1 MSTPL
6 YRDPHASVEERV
18 ENLLALMTLDE
29 KLAQLSCLWSTA
41 FVSTGSFDPN
51 TVAEKMPH
59 GIGQVT
65 RIGASTGLHPQES
78 ATLMNAIQ
86 QVAVE
91 RTRLAFYDPSMRF
104 VTEPGAFTFSV
115 GASSVDL
122 RVEKTIKLDGQ
133 VAEYRQ
139 REIVATQVGVA

>member
-1 MSTPL
+1 MTTSL
-6 YRDPHASVEERV
+6 YRDPNASVEDRV

-29 KLAQLSCLWSTA
+29 KLAQLSCIWSTA
-41 FVSTGSFDPN
+41 FVSTGTFDPN
-51 TVAEKMPH
+51 TVVEKMPH

-78 ATLMNAIQ
+78 ATFMNAIQ

-104 VTEPGAFTFSV
+104 VAEPGAFTFSV

-122 RVEKTIKLDGQ
+122 RAEKTIKLDGQ

>member
-1 MSTPL
+1 LSTPL

-29 KLAQLSCLWSTA
+29 KLAQLRCLWSTA
-41 FVSTGSFDPN
+41 FVSMRSFDPN

-122 RVEKTIKLDGQ
+122 RVEKTIELDGQ